1 MYIMKFS
8 EANGTSRLEVQIMS
22 RFSDH
27 SCTVWR
33 VSWNLTGTILS
44 SSGDDGCVR
53 MWKSNSIDFIWKINF
68 KYSLFHSIAVNY
80 LKHWKCAA
88 ILKQD
93 GSQSPQDSSINPSVA
108 PPSTTLA
115 TTKYYKRG
123 NLSHPNEVLL
133 HWWKNILQY
142 FFVNWWKWK
151 INKQFFVVN
160 IIFISLNFLY
170 KYF

>member
-1 MYIMKFS
+1 
-8 EANGTSRLEVQIMS
+8 MS
-22 RFSDH
+22 RFPDH

-53 MWKSNSIDFIWKINF
+53 MWKSNDLLITQIIFSRNFVTLQFSSIFIPF
-68 KYSLFHSIAVNY
+68 TVNY

-93 GSQSPQDSSINPSVA
+93 GSQSPQDSSVNPA
-108 PPSTTLA
+108 IATPSTTLA

-133 HWWKNILQY
+133 H
-142 FFVNWWKWK
+142 
-151 INKQFFVVN
+151 
-160 IIFISLNFLY
+160 
-170 KYF
+170 

>member
-1 MYIMKFS
+1 MSKF
-8 EANGTSRLEVQIMS
+8 L
-22 RFSDH
+22 DH

-53 MWKSNSIDFIWKINF
+53 MWKM
-68 KYSLFHSIAVNY
+68 NY

-93 GSQSPQDSSINPSVA
+93 GAQSPQDVSANTSINA
-108 PPSTTLA
+108 PSTTLA

-133 HWWKNILQY
+133 H
-142 FFVNWWKWK
+142 
-151 INKQFFVVN
+151 
-160 IIFISLNFLY
+160 
-170 KYF
+170 